1 LQIYNSLVESSS
13 TRSILFLI
21 VGITRNAMKA
31 FLLNAVHFL
40 LAVFLFGVTACGTHS
55 SGDSDEDVSDICRD
69 PVFADFDENLYEID
83 YEPYLTEGSTMN
95 YDSNHNFVVL
105 GYEKEG
111 PDKEPHG
118 GITLIFDEP
127 RFTAFRDDGGAIAYD
142 EDGLI
147 GDNWDKKCA
156 SKITS
161 ATLSTSD
168 VRVGTGAE
176 LNGKLYSLVNPP
188 TIRTPC
194 KYEEDDDKRDLRP
207 SYIEFFYVSRDVAHG
222 WFCVEVEQ
230 VSPETGEPFK
240 IGGYFAI
247 RQ

>member
-1 LQIYNSLVESSS
+1 MPTFNQTIN
-13 TRSILFLI
+13 T
-21 VGITRNAMKA
+21 MKTA
-31 FLLNAVHFL
+31 FLHPVYLL
-40 LAVFLFGVTACGTHS
+40 LATLLFGVTACGLFNNDDVS
-55 SGDSDEDVSDICRD
+55 EDVPDICRD
-69 PVFADFDENLYEID
+69 SAFADFEENLYEID
-83 YEPYLTEGSTMN
+83 FEPWLTEGSTTN
-95 YDSNHNFVVL
+95 YDSDLNFVVL

-127 RFTAFRDDGGAIAYD
+127 RFTAFRDDGGAIAYN

-176 LNGKLYSLVNPP
+176 LNGKLYGLVNPP
-188 TIRTPC
+188 TTREPC
-194 KYEEDDDKRDLRP
+194 KYSYEGDNRGLEP
-207 SYIEFFYVSRDVAHG
+207 SFIEFFYVSRDVAHG
-222 WFCVEVEQ
+222 WFCVELQ
-230 VSPETGEPFK
+230 QTSPESGEPFK
-240 IGGYFAI
+240 VGGYFAI
-247 RQ
+247 RNR